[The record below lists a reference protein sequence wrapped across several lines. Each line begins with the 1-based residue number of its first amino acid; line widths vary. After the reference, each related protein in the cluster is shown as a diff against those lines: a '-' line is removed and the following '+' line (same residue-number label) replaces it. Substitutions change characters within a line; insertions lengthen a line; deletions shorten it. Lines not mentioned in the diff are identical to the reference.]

1 MPDYNIKEI
10 SGLKLRIQI
19 FDRVILAIWIALI
32 VLVYYDLSSIVG
44 ILLVVQAV
52 LYIVRK
58 RFKRKLREKEILAQM
73 VEERTTDLRQERDKV
88 VQESKELSEALEA
101 LANAQDELVR
111 KEKMAAVGNLTS
123 GLLDRILN
131 PVNYIN
137 NFSGLTIS
145 HLRDLKEEV
154 EEIKGLIP
162 SDKYEDISESLDL
175 IDTNLGKIHSHGDNT
190 VRIVK
195 AMEELIK
202 HRHGNTALMDMRDLC
217 KVNVEIIRKHYADTI
232 SRCGIDII
240 CNMPET
246 PVMAEVDKEE
256 MNKVLNHL
264 ISNSIY
270 AIDKRLSKETFSPEI
285 SVNLSTIP
293 HNRVQIRIK
302 DNGIG
307 IEKNNI
313 GKVFEPFF
321 TTKPTSEASG
331 TGLYLCKEIILNHK
345 GTIEAVSEKGLYTEF
360 RIIIPNSQNPEN
372 YD

>member
-1 MPDYNIKEI
+1 
-10 SGLKLRIQI
+10 
-19 FDRVILAIWIALI
+19 
-32 VLVYYDLSSIVG
+32 
-44 ILLVVQAV
+44 
-52 LYIVRK
+52 
-58 RFKRKLREKEILAQM
+58 
-73 VEERTTDLRQERDKV
+73 
-88 VQESKELSEALEA
+88 
-101 LANAQDELVR
+101 
-111 KEKMAAVGNLTS
+111 MAAVGNLTS

-137 NFSGLTIS
+137 NFSGLTIN
-145 HLRDLKEEV
+145 HLHDLKEEV
-154 EEIKGLIP
+154 EEIKDLIP

-202 HRHGNTALMDMRDLC
+202 HRHGNTTLMDMRDLC
-217 KVNVEIIRKHYADTI
+217 KVNVEMIRKHFSDTI
-232 SRCGIDII
+232 SRCGINLI
-240 CNMPET
+240 CNMPDT

-256 MNKVLNHL
+256 MNKVLSHL
-264 ISNSIY
+264 MNNSIY
-270 AIDKRLSKETFSPEI
+270 AIDKRLSKENFSPEI
-285 SVNLSTIP
+285 SVNLSALP
-293 HNRVQIRIK
+293 QNRVQIRIK

-331 TGLYLCKEIILNHK
+331 TGLYLCKEIVLNHK

-360 RIIIPNSQNPEN
+360 RVIIPNSQNPEN

>member
-10 SGLKLRIQI
+10 SSLKLKIQI
-19 FDRVILAIWIALI
+19 FDRIILAIWIALI
-32 VLVYYDLSSIVG
+32 VLVYYDISIAVG
-44 ILLVVQAV
+44 ILLGAQIVV
-52 LYIVRK
+52 YIIRK
-58 RFKRKLREKEILAQM
+58 RLKKKLREKEILAQM

-88 VQESKELSEALEA
+88 VQESKELSDALDA
-101 LANAQDELVR
+101 LAKAQDELVR
-111 KEKMAAVGNLTS
+111 KEKLAAVGNLTS

-145 HLRDLKEEV
+145 HIDDLRKDM
-154 EEIKGLIP
+154 EEIRDRIP
-162 SDKYEDISESLDL
+162 AENYENITESLDL
-175 IDTNLGKIHSHGDNT
+175 IHANLEKIHEHGNNT

-195 AMEELIK
+195 AMEELIR
-202 HRHGNTALMDMRDLC
+202 HRHGNTSPIDIRDLC
-217 KVNVEIIRKHYADTI
+217 KVNVEMIRKHYAETI
-232 SRCGIDII
+232 EKNGIGII
-240 CNMPET
+240 CDFPEE
-246 PVMAEVDKEE
+246 PVIAEVDKEE
-256 MNKVLNHL
+256 INKVLYHL

-270 AIDKRLSKETFSPEI
+270 AVNKRMQKETFKPEI
-285 SVNLSTIP
+285 SVSICRLP
-293 HNRVQIRIK
+293 HRRTQIRIK

-321 TTKPTSEASG
+321 TTKPTSEAAG

-360 RIIIPNSQNPEN
+360 RIIIPDSQNPEN
-372 YD
+372 HE